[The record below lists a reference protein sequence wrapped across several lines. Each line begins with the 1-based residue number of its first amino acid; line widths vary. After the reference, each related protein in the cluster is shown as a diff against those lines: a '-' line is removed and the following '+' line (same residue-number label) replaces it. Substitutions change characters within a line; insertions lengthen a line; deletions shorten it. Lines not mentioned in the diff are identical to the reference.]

1 MDFYD
6 LTNSDTVENIK
17 RLLAKR
23 KDILGNGT
31 QIKIVML
38 LETSSYLHRLE
49 ANQFSIF
56 TQKFHKSISKTLKH
70 FEGEVVK
77 KDDHTYLVVFTTA
90 TNAVLCALK
99 IQANFKYITPKFDK
113 DGRQLKIGISSIDA
127 DKEKSNATFEA
138 ITDASRMCAFV
149 ANQLVISQGVK
160 VLYEKENRNAR
171 IDKELIRI
179 LKPREESFLTRLI
192 VCCERMS
199 TMSNFN
205 VSTLGTELGLGRSQ
219 LYRKVIRLT
228 RKSPSTFI
236 REFRLRRAIGFLHE
250 HMHDTISQIAVESG
264 FKSPTYFSRCFN
276 NRFGILPSKYIQQ
289 HTY

>member
-6 LTNSDTVENIK
+6 LTNSDTAVNIK

-23 KDILGNGT
+23 KGILGNGT

-113 DGRQLKIGISSIDA
+113 DGRQLKIGISSLDA
-127 DKEKSNATFEA
+127 DREKSNATFEA
-138 ITDASRMCAFV
+138 ITGASRMCAFV

-160 VLYEKENRNAR
+160 VLYENENRNAR
-171 IDKELIRI
+171 IDRELIRI

-192 VCCERMS
+192 VCCEKMS
-199 TMSNFN
+199 TKSNFN

-276 NRFGILPSKYIQQ
+276 IRFGILPSKYIQQ